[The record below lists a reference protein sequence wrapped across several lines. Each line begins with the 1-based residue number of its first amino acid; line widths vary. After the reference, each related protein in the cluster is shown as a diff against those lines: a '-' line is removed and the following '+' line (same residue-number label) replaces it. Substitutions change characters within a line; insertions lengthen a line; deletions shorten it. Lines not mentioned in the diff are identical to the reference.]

1 MTFFLETMVLFNTH
15 SSLHTRS
22 KKLKQPTNL
31 QTNTY
36 KRLKIRDIGILFDLF
51 KDSSFFFYKNESD
64 RRLFFLYIDN
74 ILGKINSRDLYP
86 FFLVFFFFL
95 IFCTFHVFPKQ
106 KPLIFAFFLLYFKT
120 ILAEDLHTT
129 LLKPCFLQ
137 FPHKI

>member
-1 MTFFLETMVLFNTH
+1 MVEMTFFLETMVLFNTH

-86 FFLVFFFFL
+86 FFLVFFFF
-95 IFCTFHVFPKQ
+95 F
-106 KPLIFAFFLLYFKT
+106 
-120 ILAEDLHTT
+120 
-129 LLKPCFLQ
+129 
-137 FPHKI
+137 